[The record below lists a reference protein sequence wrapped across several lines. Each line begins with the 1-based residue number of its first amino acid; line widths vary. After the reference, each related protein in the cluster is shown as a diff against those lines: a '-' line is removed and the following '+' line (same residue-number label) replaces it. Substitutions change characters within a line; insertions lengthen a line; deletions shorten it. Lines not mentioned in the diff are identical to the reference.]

1 MKRIRLFFTVMA
13 MLLASVAVSAQ
24 TINIEGRTFIAV
36 QVQEDT
42 EFLDATI
49 VVSYVQVRRS
59 EIS

>member
-49 VVSYVQVRRS
+49 VVGYVQVRRS